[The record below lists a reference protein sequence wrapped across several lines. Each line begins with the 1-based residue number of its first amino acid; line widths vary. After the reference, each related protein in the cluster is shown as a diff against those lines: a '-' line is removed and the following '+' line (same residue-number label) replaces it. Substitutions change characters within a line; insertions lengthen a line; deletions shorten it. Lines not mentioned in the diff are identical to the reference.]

1 MELKVNYEE
10 LKDLGKYVD
19 TKHDEINKKLE
30 EILKLL
36 DEVEENWEGNDATVF
51 LAKSKYYVEKEII
64 DNEKVKDVSTVLGKV
79 SGKYEGNDVAFDNQM
94 KKESAMYE
102 KRG

>member
-1 MELKVNYEE
+1 MDLKVNYEE
-10 LKDLGKYVD
+10 LKDLSKYVD
-19 TKHDEINKKLE
+19 NKHSEIEKKFK

-36 DEVEENWEGNDATVF
+36 DEVEDNWEGNDATVF

-64 DNEKVKDVSTVLGKV
+64 DNQRISDVSTILGKV
-79 SGKYEGNDVAFDNQM
+79 SGKYEGNDIAFDNQM
-94 KKESAMYE
+94 KRESALDE